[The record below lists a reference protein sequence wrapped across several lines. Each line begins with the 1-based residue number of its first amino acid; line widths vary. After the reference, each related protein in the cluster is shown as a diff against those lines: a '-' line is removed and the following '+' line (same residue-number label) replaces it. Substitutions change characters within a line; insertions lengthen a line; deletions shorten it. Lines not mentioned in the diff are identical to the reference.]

1 MAVIQQPE
9 LFEIHQAGNLT
20 VIEPAKMTVGRIV
33 FNPAPADPL
42 PTFAPGSETS
52 RQAAID
58 KYDRHNSKNQRDT
71 IYRLVKFR
79 GEQGA
84 TREEIQ
90 EALEMSG
97 DTVRP
102 RIQELR
108 GMAKGWTKP
117 VIKLSGKTRK
127 TKSGMNAEVL
137 ISL

>member
-1 MAVIQQPE
+1 MQTLQQPE

-102 RIQELR
+102 RCKELL
-108 GMAKGWTKP
+108 GEMQSWPNAL
-117 VIKLSGKTRK
+117 IKRNGETRK
-127 TKSGMNAEVL
+127 TKSGNSAEVL
-137 ISL
+137 VSL